1 MTFGR
6 LSLKVPF
13 TLLSRNHSRNYFSFF
28 SYSGNHSHN
37 SIFSLFSSSNHS
49 QRSFS
54 FLFFFRKSLSRFPPS
69 FIQEA
74 MLKVLFP
81 FFFFFIGFFL
91 LFSSGNHSQIIVQEH
106 FLRALLL
113 STTLTWTIKARHFR
127 WIVGSENVQCKYVW
141 VTAHF
146 AFGLQM
152 ICSSCFL
159 VWRWFGILHFWSGH
173 DLVILLFGL
182 QMICSS
188 WFFFWRR
195 FRHFVFHRQR
205 KWPLWPLVI
214 WISNCSNKCGKSKL
228 FEVS

>member
-13 TLLSRNHSRNYFSFF
+13 TLLSILENFLVTVFF
-28 SYSGNHSHN
+28 LFIFRK

-54 FLFFFRKSLSRFPPS
+54 FLFFFRKSLSRFLPS

-113 STTLTWTIKARHFR
+113 STTLTWTTKARHFR
-127 WIVGSENVQCKYVW
+127 WIVGSENVHVM
-141 VTAHF
+141 F
-146 AFGLQM
+146 
-152 ICSSCFL
+152 
-159 VWRWFGILHFWSGH
+159 SG
-173 DLVILLFGL
+173 
-182 QMICSS
+182 
-188 WFFFWRR
+188 
-195 FRHFVFHRQR
+195 
-205 KWPLWPLVI
+205 
-214 WISNCSNKCGKSKL
+214 
-228 FEVS
+228 

>member
-1 MTFGR
+1 MCVNAAETCLKSSFFCIFWFFSILTHIFITKKYCFSAPPTIPTDGYDLWPALTQGSFYFTFY
-6 LSLKVPF
+6 
-13 TLLSRNHSRNYFSFF
+13 SRNHSRDCFSFF

-54 FLFFFRKSLSRFPPS
+54 FLFFFRKSLSRFLPS
-69 FIQEA
+69 FNQEVI
-74 MLKVLFP
+74 LQVLFP
-81 FFFFFIGFFL
+81 FFLFFFIGFFL

-113 STTLTWTIKARHFR
+113 STTLTWTTKARHFR

-159 VWRWFGILHFWSGH
+159 VWR
-173 DLVILLFGL
+173 
-182 QMICSS
+182 
-188 WFFFWRR
+188 
-195 FRHFVFHRQR
+195 
-205 KWPLWPLVI
+205 
-214 WISNCSNKCGKSKL
+214 
-228 FEVS
+228 